1 MNIINCSN
9 CVYSSADKSMIDC
22 VIQISNTEF
31 WPYTAYINDSSQF
44 SVSLYN
50 DIKNGKYGT
59 IGDYVPRPIPEPK
72 TANT

>member
-9 CVYSSADKSMIDC
+9 CVYSSADKTMIDC
-22 VIQISNTEF
+22 VIQISNNEF
-31 WPYTAYINDSSQF
+31 IPYTAYVNDSVQF

-50 DIKNGKYGT
+50 DILGGKYGT
-59 IGDYVPRPIPEPK
+59 IGDYVPRPAPK